1 MTPIGGKY
9 LADMRLAGKRPPGA
23 VWVTDCREVAKRVR
37 ERIHSYPLIVDFD
50 KAYDMSVLHALDVAL
65 WTETPRQKAA
75 GVCQAIME
83 AEPRTFTVTFIPE
96 EMEWVIHAPR

>member
-23 VWVTDCREVAKRVR
+23 VWVTDHREVARRVR
-37 ERIHSYPLIVDFD
+37 DRIHSYALIVDFEQT
-50 KAYDMSVLHALDVAL
+50 YDMRLLHGLDVAL

-75 GVCQAIME
+75 GVCQAILE
-83 AEPRTFTVTFIPE
+83 ADPRSFTVTFIPE
-96 EMEWVIHAPR
+96 EMEWVIHVPR